1 MIILGLNEHGV
12 GKTAKDCFF
21 WVVPIISGQKN
32 IRAKVGGIIPK
43 GPNISGAFLRRGL
56 AKEKIS
62 GFISG

>member
-1 MIILGLNEHGV
+1 MNMGLEKPQKIV
-12 GKTAKDCFF
+12 FF